1 MAKEPVVVGIDLGGS
16 NVRWALVNRDGR
28 ILGRWETITA
38 TMPDPDAMVQGL
50 AADLAACREEAQSRS
65 LEIKAVG
72 LGVAGRVLPR
82 EGRVAFSPNIPALND
97 LALIPRL
104 TPLAPWP
111 IFLENDAN
119 LFALGEYW
127 LGAGRGHDQMLGI
140 TLGTGVGGGL
150 ILNGR
155 IWAGIQG
162 TTGEIGHITL
172 DPDGRRCHCGNRG
185 CLETLASGFW
195 AVTWVKEQLAQGAS
209 SWLEELYRT
218 DPDALGG
225 EALVA
230 AARQSDPLAIKAFER
245 VGKALGQAI
254 ATVVH
259 LLGIPRVVIGG
270 RFARAWEAFNLFMLE
285 ELYRRLTLFPKE
297 ALSIVPAQLGDDAG
311 LLGAARLAWDTVG
324 ESE

>member
-1 MAKEPVVVGIDLGGS
+1 MAKEPVVVGIDLGGT
-16 NVRWALVNRDGR
+16 NVRWALVNRDGQ
-28 ILGRWETITA
+28 ILGRWETATA
-38 TMPDPDAMVQGL
+38 TMPDQKAVVKGL
-50 AADLAACREEAQSRS
+50 AGDLAVCSDEAHSRG
-65 LEIKAVG
+65 LDIKSVG
-72 LGVAGRVLPR
+72 LGVAGRVLPQ

-97 LALIPRL
+97 LGLISL
-104 TPLAPWP
+104 LESQASWP

-119 LFALGEYW
+119 LFALGESW

-155 IWAGIQG
+155 VWQGSQG

-185 CLETLASGFW
+185 CLETLASGYW

-230 AARQSDPLAIKAFER
+230 AARQGDPLALRAFER

-254 ATVVH
+254 AAVVH
-259 LLGIPRVVIGG
+259 LLGLPRVVIGG
-270 RFARAWEAFNLFMLE
+270 RFARAWEVFNLFMLE
-285 ELYRRLTLFPKE
+285 ELHRRLTLFPKD
-297 ALSIVPAQLGDDAG
+297 ALSVVPAQLGDDAG
-311 LLGAARLAWDTVG
+311 LLGAARLAWDAVKG
-324 ESE
+324 E